1 MTYLPFW
8 AGGLLLASI
17 VVGHWFVLRGMLG
30 VSGRLT
36 VLVNRLRERA
46 SGEPELSEDELL
58 AAVRAMTAEE
68 FGVEAVDAHA
78 SPPPPNEPRAVT
90 AEDTPTSSHLLFF
103 AGLALGGALAAV
115 LSDGFA
121 LRPTLSGSG
130 FASTFGEGPMAYA
143 ILFAGG
149 ALVGFGTRM
158 GGGCTS
164 GHGLLGLS
172 RLQPGSLLATACF
185 FGSGIAGSFLLE
197 VLR

>member
-17 VVGHWFVLRGMLG
+17 VVGHWLVLRGMLG

-46 SGEPELSEDELL
+46 AGEPELSEDDLL

-68 FGVEAVDAHA
+68 FGSEAVDPHA
-78 SPPPPNEPRAVT
+78 SLPPTDEPRAVT
-90 AEDTPTSSHLLFF
+90 AEDTPTSSHALFF
-103 AGLALGGALAAV
+103 AGLSLGGGLAAV
-115 LSDGFA
+115 LSDA
-121 LRPTLSGSG
+121 WVVSPTLAGPG
-130 FASTFGEGPMAYA
+130 FGHWFGQGPVAYA
-143 ILFAGG
+143 ALAIGG
-149 ALVGFGTRM
+149 VLVRFGTRM

-185 FGSGIAGSFLLE
+185 FGSGIAFSLLLE
-197 VLR
+197 VMR